1 MADHLTD
8 EEQLQ
13 QLKNWWKE
21 NGTWLITVVLL
32 GLIAYFGYQSWQN
45 YQRQQAE
52 QASALYAELQESIEV
67 KQGETLSEEKR
78 STASYLIQQIQD
90 EYATTQYAINANFV
104 AAKIAVDSD
113 DLEAATAPLSWVID
127 NGDSAAKALAELRL
141 ARVYIALKQY
151 DDALSQLNTEKADN
165 YLSLVAELKGDAY
178 MGLENWAEARIAYQE
193 AIDGL
198 GDTTSFRLRLLPI
211 KLANVPAVEGS

>member
-21 NGTWLITVVLL
+21 NGTSLIAAILL
-32 GLIAYFGYQSWQN
+32 GLIAYFGYQWWEN

-67 KQGETLSEEKR
+67 KQGETLSDDKR
-78 STASYLIQQIQD
+78 TTANYLIKQLQD
-90 EYATTQYAINANFV
+90 EYATTQYAINANFI
-104 AAKIAVDSD
+104 AAKIAVDAD
-113 DLEAATAPLSWVID
+113 DLAAAVTPLSWVID
-127 NGDSAAKALAELRL
+127 NGDSSAKALAELRL

-151 DDALSQLNTEKADN
+151 DDALNQLTTEKADN
-165 YLSLVAELKGDAY
+165 YVSLVAELKGDAY
-178 MGLENWAEARIAYQE
+178 MGLENWVAARTAYQE
-193 AIDGL
+193 AIDSL
-198 GDTTSFRLRLLPI
+198 GDTTSFRRRLLPI
-211 KLANVPAVEGS
+211 KLANVPMAEDS